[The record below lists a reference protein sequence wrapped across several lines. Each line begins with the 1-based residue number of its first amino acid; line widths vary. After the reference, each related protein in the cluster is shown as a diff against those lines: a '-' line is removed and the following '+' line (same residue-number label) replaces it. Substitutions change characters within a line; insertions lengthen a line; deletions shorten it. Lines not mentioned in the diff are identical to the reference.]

1 MKDVIVDV
9 IEDYGT
15 KDIRYCLILF
25 GADASTKFSFTSDP
39 VNPRDLETFVN
50 FLPQIKPPSS
60 PHAAL
65 EEASRAFRGRGVRV
79 NASKVLVVMTDSN
92 GDSAEQELEAV
103 FKPLKQLNV
112 KVIALGLGTVVEAAE
127 IVKIPRDKD
136 AVILAPLGE
145 DSKDLSKT
153 LMKEVFKPGLGVSVF
168 SCRYL

>member
-15 KDIRYCLILF
+15 KDIHYCLIVF
-25 GADASTKFSFTSDP
+25 GSDASTKFSFTSDP
-39 VNPRDLETFVN
+39 VNPRRLETFVN
-50 FLPQIKPPSS
+50 FLPQVRPPSS
-60 PHAAL
+60 PHVAL
-65 EEASRAFRGRGVRV
+65 EEASRAFRGGGVRV

-92 GDSAEQELEAV
+92 GDSAEQELAAV

-112 KVIALGLGTVVEAAE
+112 KVIALALGTAVDAAE

-153 LMKEVFKPGLGVSVF
+153 LMKEVFKPGLDISV
-168 SCRYL
+168 L